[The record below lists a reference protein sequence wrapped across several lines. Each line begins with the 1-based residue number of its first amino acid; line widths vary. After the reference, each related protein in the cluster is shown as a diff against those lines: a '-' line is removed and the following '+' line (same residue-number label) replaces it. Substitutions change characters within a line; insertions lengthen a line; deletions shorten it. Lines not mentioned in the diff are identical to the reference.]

1 MSVGKLTP
9 LSEYFLIFEEP
20 RKVKRQRLA
29 FTDTSEG
36 AWTFNKTK
44 ESLANQWGST
54 EQSMYLAFG
63 HLVSRRCVS
72 MSYHSIFFQIV
83 PTPFITVWNCTV

>member
-1 MSVGKLTP
+1 MSVGKLTC

-20 RKVKRQRLA
+20 RRVKRQSLA

-36 AWTFNKTK
+36 DWTFNKTK
-44 ESLANQWGST
+44 ECPAYQWDST

-63 HLVSRRCVS
+63 HLVFRHCVS

-83 PTPFITVWNCTV
+83 PTPFIMVWNCRV